1 MLSVIEIGALDGCMS
16 KKRLKRAQL
25 PEEKQWWLGLKPGE
39 LPERVILTLLM
50 DVPPDYFRKELDEL
64 VQLSGQRWPNN

>member
-1 MLSVIEIGALDGCMS
+1 VLSVIEIGALDGCMS

-39 LPERVILTLLM
+39 LPEQVILTLLM
-50 DVPPDYFRKELDEL
+50 DIPPD
-64 VQLSGQRWPNN
+64 